1 MDGFHMLLRDVK
13 GARAW
18 QEILD
23 YITIPSDRTPGA
35 VRGCTPTG

>member
-23 YITIPSDRTPGA
+23 YITNPADRAPGV
-35 VRGCTPTG
+35 VRACARTR